1 MFLANACRSSGP
13 CLFKWLG
20 IAETAQSSGTLSEPV
35 MNAIHKSISVCFP
48 IAGAYEKLID

>member
-20 IAETAQSSGTLSEPV
+20 IAETAQPSGTLSEPV
-35 MNAIHKSISVCFP
+35 MLAIHKSISVCFP